1 MKRSIL
7 GVMLLLV
14 TNQAVSFGQ
23 PPGGG
28 PGDPFVDPP
37 APEVA
42 TVTSRAVDSVTF
54 EITLVAPMVW
64 DLNATA
70 TYTASVS
77 SGEPPTITWSFP
89 YTLNVYTENAV
100 LYASNSGTVVI
111 DPDYSSTW
119 TSSTA
124 GAQTITAETY
134 VAYGKVKGVRN
145 GNPGEEPQELGWVMK
160 AATASSGE

>member
-7 GVMLLLV
+7 GVMLLLI

-28 PGDPFVDPP
+28 PGDPFVPP
-37 APEVA
+37 AE
-42 TVTSRAVDSVTF
+42 TTTLTDRAVDSVTF

-77 SGEPPTITWSFP
+77 NVNPSEPARSFP
-89 YTLNVYTENAV
+89 YTLTAYSENAIQ
-100 LYASNSGTVVI
+100 YASNSGTVVI
-111 DPDYSSTW
+111 DPGYTSTW

-124 GAQTITAETY
+124 GAQTSTAETY
-134 VAYGKVKGVRN
+134 IAYGKVKGVRGE
-145 GNPGEEPQELGWVMK
+145 GNEELGWVTK
-160 AATASSGE
+160 TSTASSE